1 MDPVTVAALAGA
13 GSGLM
18 SGFFGAK
25 GQSDANKANKEI
37 AQMNNEWSEK
47 MLDKQAKYNIDQW
60 NRESAY
66 NTEMYN
72 RQEAF
77 QREQTQLQ
85 MDYNS
90 LASQRQRAEEAGYSP
105 WAITQGANA
114 GSISGGSTPSSSTP
128 HANGVGLPSPNGA
141 VMQAVNPLSD
151 VGNTVLGMLNWKSQ
165 YDLQQAQA
173 QQIKIENQTLL
184 RQNMANIM
192 KTYSEIRNNDA
203 RERLDR
209 QLYQMQPQLWQS
221 EMDLQ
226 RHQAENAHT
235 NGLLNLANVFMTS
248 KALQWYD
255 AKMRSDIALA
265 TAQTRLRAAEENWT
279 YERYRG
285 EVYNTLR
292 AMFSAQG
299 DEINTNI
306 LKRTA
311 NNIVEQSD
319 WNTEYG
325 PVHQILQDIFGTAQ
339 AAQNFRPRAK
349 KPQKKGYSREVW
361 TKDGWKT
368 ENVLYHY

>member
-1 MDPVTVAALAGA
+1 MPISALIGAGA
-13 GSGLM
+13 SLIGGLVGSH
-18 SGFFGAK
+18 A
-25 GQSDANKANKEI
+25 QSNVNKANKDI
-37 AQMNNEWSEK
+37 AQMNNDWSEK
-47 MLDKQAKYNIDQW
+47 MFDKQAQYNIDQW

-114 GSISGGSTPSSSTP
+114 GSISGGGIPSSSTP

-165 YDLQQAQA
+165 HDLQQAQA
-173 QQIKIENQTLL
+173 EQIKIENQTLL
-184 RQNMANIM
+184 RQSMANIM
-192 KTYSEIRNNDA
+192 KTYSEIRNNDV

-209 QLYQMQPQLWQS
+209 QLYHMQPQLWQS

-226 RHQAENAHT
+226 RHQADNVQT

-255 AKMRSDIALA
+255 AKMRSDIALSA
-265 TAQTRLRAAEENWT
+265 AQTRLRAAEENWT
-279 YERYRG
+279 FERYRG

-299 DEINTNI
+299 EEVNTNI

-319 WNTEYG
+319 WNTQYG

-339 AAQNFRPRAK
+339 AAQKFRFR
-349 KPQKKGYSREVW
+349 V
-361 TKDGWKT
+361 
-368 ENVLYHY
+368 N